1 MLYQILPVLILANAA
16 LLTVTVRMAFA
27 PALDEKGE

>member
-16 LLTVTVRMAFA
+16 LLTVSVRLAFA
-27 PALDEKGE
+27 PVPAQAGE

>member
-16 LLTVTVRMAFA
+16 LLTVTLRLAFA
-27 PALDEKGE
+27 PARNEGGE